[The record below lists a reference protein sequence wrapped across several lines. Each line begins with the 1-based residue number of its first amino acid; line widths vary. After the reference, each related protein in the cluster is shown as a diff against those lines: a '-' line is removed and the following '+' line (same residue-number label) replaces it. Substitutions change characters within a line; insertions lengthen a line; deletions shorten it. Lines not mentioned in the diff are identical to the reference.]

1 MATGQSCRNF
11 GLHWLQSVCWGTGI
25 ALLVIELSV
34 GINYLLAGLRDIQ
47 PGLFAWWPTFSMMAW
62 ELADKMTWHSA
73 SVDSAAR
80 MMPLSA
86 VPFAFIAAAITIGR
100 RVN

>member
-1 MATGQSCRNF
+1 MTTAQTCRNF
-11 GLHWLQSVCWGTGI
+11 GWRWLRSVCWGVGI

-34 GINYLLAGLRDIQ
+34 GINYLLTGLREIQ
-47 PGLFAWWPTFSMMAW
+47 PGLFAWWPAFSMMAW
-62 ELADKMTWHSA
+62 ELVDKITWHA
-73 SVDSAAR
+73 SSLDSTAR

-86 VPFAFIAAAITIGR
+86 VPFVFIAAAITIGR